1 MKIKGKYKYNPVTLT
16 YDKIEMSFK
25 RWISRFFTQM
35 AFSSAMGLALMFA
48 YFYLFESPLEKKQRI
63 ENEELKY
70 QYENLQERLEEI
82 SIVLADMQDRDDNIY
97 RTIFE
102 AEPIPNSIR
111 KAGFGGINRYAELEN
126 MPNMEIVV
134 ETAKKLDV
142 LSKQIYVQSK
152 SFDDIVNLA
161 THKGEMLRR
170 IPAIQPLRSKN
181 MNRLASGF
189 GYRIH
194 PVYKTFR
201 MHTGVDLSA
210 PIGTPIFA
218 TGDGIVEAADFGRG
232 YGKRVIIDHGYSYK
246 TQYAHMSRIMV
257 SRGQAVKRGDM
268 IGLVGNTGTS
278 TGPHLH
284 YEVIK
289 NDKYVDPINYYLND
303 LTPAEYD
310 AMIELA
316 SRPNQNLD

>member
-1 MKIKGKYKYNPVTLT
+1 
-16 YDKIEMSFK
+16 
-25 RWISRFFTQM
+25 
-35 AFSSAMGLALMFA
+35 
-48 YFYLFESPLEKKQRI
+48 
-63 ENEELKY
+63 
-70 QYENLQERLEEI
+70 
-82 SIVLADMQDRDDNIY
+82 
-97 RTIFE
+97 
-102 AEPIPNSIR
+102 
-111 KAGFGGINRYAELEN
+111 
-126 MPNMEIVV
+126 
-134 ETAKKLDV
+134 
-142 LSKQIYVQSK
+142 
-152 SFDDIVNLA
+152 
-161 THKGEMLRR
+161 
-170 IPAIQPLRSKN
+170 
-181 MNRLASGF
+181 
-189 GYRIH
+189 
-194 PVYKTFR
+194 

-289 NDKYVDPINYYLND
+289 SNKYVDPINYYLND

-310 AMIELA
+310 AMIEYS
-316 SRPNQNLD
+316 SRPNQNMD

>member
-1 MKIKGKYKYNPVTLT
+1 MKVKGKYKYNPVTLT

-48 YFYLFESPLEKKQRI
+48 YFYLFESPLEKKQRV
-63 ENEELKY
+63 ENEELRY
-70 QYENLQERLEEI
+70 QYENLQERLEEV
-82 SIVLADMQDRDDNIY
+82 STVLADLQDRDDNIY

-102 AEPIPNSIR
+102 ADPIPSSIR
-111 KAGFGGINRYAELEN
+111 KAGFGGVNRYAELEN
-126 MPNMEIVV
+126 KPNMEIVV
-134 ETAKKLDV
+134 ETAKMLDV

-161 THKGEMLRR
+161 THKSEMIRR

-181 MNRLASGF
+181 MSRLASGF

-289 NDKYVDPINYYLND
+289 SNKYVDPINYYLND

-310 AMIELA
+310 AMIEYS
-316 SRPNQNLD
+316 SRPNQNMD